1 MKEQIKSIAII
12 NSAPITGMS
21 LVDLESNNGSK
32 GSLGST
38 FKNLLVQIRRIP
50 GRFRK
55 KSVQLIRK
63 RFYSMKLM
71 KLFLKRMDRYLLP
84 SFIHFLESNIKFW
97 IRSTWIQSMGN
108 IATIYGKIFIINND
122 ISRIN
127 RGKITN
133 YYLINEKIQDFE
145 INPD

>member
-1 MKEQIKSIAII
+1 
-12 NSAPITGMS
+12 
-21 LVDLESNNGSK
+21 
-32 GSLGST
+32 
-38 FKNLLVQIRRIP
+38 
-50 GRFRK
+50 
-55 KSVQLIRK
+55 
-63 RFYSMKLM
+63 MKLM

-97 IRSTWIQSMGN
+97 IQSSWIRSMGN
-108 IATIYGKIFIINND
+108 IAIIYGQIFIIKND

-145 INPD
+145 INPDRNMFSMSQAYVFHKIWQIMAMNRSY